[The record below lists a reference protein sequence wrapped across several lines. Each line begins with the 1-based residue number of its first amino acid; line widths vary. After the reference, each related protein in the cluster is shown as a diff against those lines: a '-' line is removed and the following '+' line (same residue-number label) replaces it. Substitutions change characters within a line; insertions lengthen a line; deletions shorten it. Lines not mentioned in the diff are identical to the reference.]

1 MKITREDVL
10 RVAELA
16 HLELSDAEVELYR
29 GQLDA
34 ILEHAEKLNQ
44 LDTTNVEPMA
54 GGRPFEL
61 ANLKSSVPVSDG
73 EAAGGD
79 PSLRADVPWSSAPI
93 QPAEALREAPD
104 PSPATVAEGGPGFFR
119 VPKVIDR

>member
-16 HLELSDAEVELYR
+16 HLELTDAEVELYR
-29 GQLDA
+29 GQLDS
-34 ILEHAEKLNQ
+34 ILEYAEKLNQ

-54 GGRPFEL
+54 GGRPSETL
-61 ANLKSSVPVSDG
+61 SLQSPTSVSSG
-73 EAAGGD
+73 EVAGGE
-79 PSLRADVPWSSAPI
+79 SALRADVPWSSAPI

-104 PSPATVAEGGPGFFR
+104 PGPATVADGGPGFFR

>member
-16 HLELSDAEVELYR
+16 HLELTDAEAELYR
-29 GQLDA
+29 GHLDS
-34 ILEHAEKLNQ
+34 ILEYAEKLNH
-44 LDTTNVEPMA
+44 LDTTKVEPMA
-54 GGRPFEL
+54 GGRPSEIS
-61 ANLKSSVPVSDG
+61 NVKSSIPAGD
-73 EAAGGD
+73 AAAED
-79 PSLRADVPWSSAPI
+79 PTLRTDVPWSSAPI

-104 PSPATVAEGGPGFFR
+104 ASPVRVAEGSPGFFR